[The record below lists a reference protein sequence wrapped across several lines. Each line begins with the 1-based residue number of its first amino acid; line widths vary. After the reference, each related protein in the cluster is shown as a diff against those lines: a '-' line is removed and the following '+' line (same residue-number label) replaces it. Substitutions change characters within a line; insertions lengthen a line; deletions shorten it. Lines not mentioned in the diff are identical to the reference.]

1 MTDND
6 VNDMVDRY
14 GIPITNDDAGI
25 TSLKLLL
32 IDLNYIDYDN
42 GKEDLID
49 WKIEALDPEWKTEY
63 IDELRDLYGSPEYYF
78 EWYCEKDTFE
88 SEEEKDSWCKK
99 RIADLKLSGTPYKD
113 KRIVE
118 EFCKMT
124 GRGSVIPL
132 FLAEFQDDV
141 NWIESHLMQ
150 KEVKSKRGTNPNSL
164 KNLKQNKKG
173 GDVKNAEEI

>member
-6 VNDMVDRY
+6 VDELTNRY
-14 GIPITNDDAGI
+14 PILITNDDAGI
-25 TSLKLLL
+25 TSLKILL
-32 IDLNYIDYDN
+32 IDLNYIDYEN
-42 GKEDLID
+42 GKQDLID
-49 WKIEALDPEWKTEY
+49 WKIEALDPDWKTEY
-63 IDELRDLYGSPEYYF
+63 LDELRDLVGSPEYYF
-78 EWYCEKDTFE
+78 EWFCEKDTFE
-88 SEEEKDSWCKK
+88 SEEEKDAWCEK

-113 KRIVE
+113 KVIVE

-141 NWIESHLMQ
+141 AWIESHLIQ
-150 KEVKSKRGTNPNSL
+150 KEVKNKRGTNPNSL

-173 GDVKNAEEI
+173 GDVKNAEET